1 MTSMAINIIHVSDI
15 HFGSGEG
22 HGRLNPATGL
32 NVRFEDFVLAL
43 TKVVDYSIE
52 KSCDVFLF
60 SGDAYRNASP
70 EPIYQKMFAGQLKRL
85 SDAGIKS
92 ILVVGNH
99 DQVLRASQS
108 HAMSVFQSLE
118 VPGVIMVDKPV
129 STVIETRSGPLQ
141 LVGLPHITR
150 HQLMTLDK
158 YRDMSAADIDKV
170 LREHIRDLL
179 RGFYLDLDPTIPTVV
194 TAHMSTD
201 TALAG
206 IEEELLVGYTLTF
219 PTEMFVDERVD
230 YVALGHIHK
239 YQVLR
244 QDNPPI
250 VYAGSLE
257 RVDFGEEK
265 EDKGFVHVVIDK
277 NKSKESGAGSS
288 VTSFDF
294 ISIKPRPFVTVDCDL
309 TTCEDPVAV
318 LTAKI
323 AKAILP
329 GCVFRVRYKINQ
341 ENLNLISDEMLKD
354 LSQSAL
360 SLKISAEVVPSHQRA
375 RLPQLTE
382 SAVLNPL
389 TAIDTYLTEVAP
401 DKKDRL
407 LSKAKEIMG
416 KVGAEISGENA

>member
-1 MTSMAINIIHVSDI
+1 MAINLIHVSDI
-15 HFGSGEG
+15 HFGSGES

-32 NVRFEDFVLAL
+32 NVRFEDFVAAL
-43 TKVVDYSIE
+43 TKVVDYSIAE
-52 KSCDVFLF
+52 NCDIFLF
-60 SGDAYRNASP
+60 SGDAYKNASP

-85 SDAGIKS
+85 SDAGITT

-118 VPGVIMVDKPV
+118 VPGVLMIDKPT
-129 STVIETRSGPLQ
+129 STVIDTKNGALQ

-158 YRDMSAADIDKV
+158 YKDLSAIEIDKV
-170 LREHIRDLL
+170 LKEHIRDLL
-179 RGFYLDLDPTIPTVV
+179 RGFYLNLNPEVATVV

-201 TALAG
+201 SALAG

-219 PTEMFVDERVD
+219 PTEMFINDRVD

-244 QDNPPI
+244 QDKPAI

-265 EDKGFVHVVIDK
+265 EDKGFVHVVIERG
-277 NKSKESGAGSS
+277 N
-288 VTSFDF
+288 
-294 ISIKPRPFVTVDCDL
+294 TVDIDL
-309 TTCEDPVAV
+309 IGKENPQ
-318 LTAKI
+318 TALLDKI
-323 AKAILP
+323 ARALVP
-329 GCVFRVRYKINQ
+329 GCVLRLRYKINQ
-341 ENLNLISDEMLKD
+341 DQLKEIDEDKLKIYCE
-354 LSQSAL
+354 SAL
-360 SLKISAEVVPSHQRA
+360 SVRISAEVVPSHQRA

-401 DKKDRL
+401 ERRDRL
-407 LSKAKEIMG
+407 LSKTRDIMG
-416 KVGAEISGENA
+416 KLDADLSGTKGE

>member
-1 MTSMAINIIHVSDI
+1 MAINLIHVSDI
-15 HFGSGEG
+15 HFGSGES
-22 HGRLNPATGL
+22 HGRLNPVTGL
-32 NVRFEDFVLAL
+32 NVRFEDFVAAL
-43 TKVVDYSIE
+43 VKVVDYAIAQN
-52 KSCDVFLF
+52 CDVFLF

-85 SDAGIKS
+85 SDAGITT

-118 VPGVIMVDKPV
+118 VPGVIMVDKPTSMV
-129 STVIETRSGPLQ
+129 LDTKNGALQ

-158 YRDMSAADIDKV
+158 YKDLSAVEIDKV
-170 LREHIRDLL
+170 LKEHIRDLL
-179 RGFYLDLDPTIPTVV
+179 RGYYLNLDATIPTVV

-201 TALAG
+201 SALAG

-219 PTEMFVDERVD
+219 PTEMFINDRID

-244 QDNPPI
+244 EEKPTI

-265 EDKGFVHVVIDK
+265 EDKGFVHATIERGNTAFK
-277 NKSKESGAGSS
+277 
-288 VTSFDF
+288 F
-294 ISIKPRPFVTVDCDL
+294 ISINPRPFVTVDIDL
-309 TTCEDPVAV
+309 TNSENPGNV
-318 LTAKI
+318 LSDKI
-323 AKAILP
+323 AKALIP
-329 GCVFRVRYKINQ
+329 GCVLRVRYKVNQ
-341 ENLNLISDEMLKD
+341 DQLKEIDEEKIKI
-354 LSQSAL
+354 QAEAAL
-360 SLKISAEVVPSHQRA
+360 SVRVSAEVVPSHQRA

-401 DKKDRL
+401 DRRDRL
-407 LSKAKEIMG
+407 LSKTKEIMG
-416 KVGAEISGENA
+416 KLNAETSGTKGE

>member
-1 MTSMAINIIHVSDI
+1 MTSMSINIIHVSDI
-15 HFGSGEG
+15 HFGSGEN
-22 HGRLNPATGL
+22 HGRLNPLTGL
-32 NVRFEDFVLAL
+32 NVRFEDFVAAL

-85 SDAGIKS
+85 SDAGIKC

-158 YRDMSAADIDKV
+158 YRDLSAAEIDKV

-179 RGFYLDLDPTIPTVV
+179 RGFYLDLDPTIATVV

-244 QDNPPI
+244 QESPAI

-277 NKSKESGAGSS
+277 TQSPGSQR
-288 VTSFDF
+288 TRHDF

-309 TTCEDPVAV
+309 TECEEPVAV
-318 LTAKI
+318 LQDKV

-329 GCVFRVRYKINQ
+329 GCVLRVRYKINQ
-341 ENLNLISDEMLKD
+341 EKLSLISDEMLKD
-354 LSQSAL
+354 LCQSAL
-360 SLKISAEVVPSHQRA
+360 SLKISTEVVPSHQRA

-401 DKKDRL
+401 DRKDRL
-407 LSKAKEIMG
+407 LSKTKDIMG
-416 KVGAEISGENA
+416 KVGAEISGDNSQ

>member
-1 MTSMAINIIHVSDI
+1 MTSMTINLIHVSDI
-15 HFGSGEG
+15 HFGSGES
-22 HGRLNPATGL
+22 HGRINPETGL
-32 NVRFEDFVLAL
+32 NVRFEDFVAAL

-52 KSCDVFLF
+52 QNCDIFLF

-85 SDAGIKS
+85 SDAGITS

-118 VPGVIMVDKPV
+118 VPGVLMVDRPI
-129 STVIETRSGPLQ
+129 SMVINTKNGALQ

-158 YRDMSAADIDKV
+158 YKDLSAAEIDKV
-170 LREHIRDLL
+170 LKEHIRDLL
-179 RGFYLDLDPTIPTVV
+179 RGFYLKLDPSIPTVV

-219 PTEMFVDERVD
+219 PTDMFVDERID

-244 QDNPPI
+244 QEHPAI

-265 EDKGFVHVVIDK
+265 EDKGFVHVKIDRDGT
-277 NKSKESGAGSS
+277 GAK
-288 VTSFDF
+288 TEFKF
-294 ISIKPRPFVTVDCDL
+294 ISINPRPFITVEADLIDCENPLELL
-309 TTCEDPVAV
+309 TK
-318 LTAKI
+318 KI
-323 AKAILP
+323 TKVIVP
-329 GCVFRVRYKINQ
+329 GCVLRIRYKIGQ
-341 ENLNLISDEMLKD
+341 ENLNQVDEDALKR
-354 LSQSAL
+354 LCESAL
-360 SLKISAEVVPSHQRA
+360 TVKFNAEIVPSHQRA

-401 DKKDRL
+401 ERKDRL

-416 KVGAEISGENA
+416 KLSAEISGSDNNGK